1 MSAIELVFL
10 VIFAIVSG
18 IGMYHYWKHG
28 SLRNS
33 EPK

>member
-10 VIFAIVSG
+10 IIFAIVSG
-18 IGMYHYWKHG
+18 IGMYQYCKHG
-28 SLRNS
+28 RLRNS